1 MYEDYL
7 MHHGIKGQKWGVRRF
22 QNPDGTRTA
31 LGKKRERANRSDE
44 EKAQKKKKLKV
55 AAGATGAGVAAAALG
70 VGAAKASKN
79 IDRDKLFA
87 QTIKGGKD
95 KPNVSPAEKISK
107 EAKNISGEA
116 GNIFKTAQKAKD
128 IKNGRESKTLSDQEL
143 RKRIDRMNLEKQYE
157 NLVEEDYTR
166 GHITADDIL
175 GTVGSVVTIGASLAT
190 MIAVA
195 HQLKK

>member
-31 LGKKRERANRSDE
+31 LGKKRELANQTDE
-44 EKAQKKKKLKV
+44 EKAQKKKRLKI
-55 AAGATGAGVAAAALG
+55 AAGATGAGAAAAALG

-116 GNIFKTAQKAKD
+116 GNIFKTAQKAKA
-128 IKNGRESKTLSDQEL
+128 IKDGRESKTLSDQEL
-143 RKRIDRMNLEKQYE
+143 RKRIDRLNLEKQYE
-157 NLVEEDYTR
+157 NLVEEDYFR